1 MKTIS
6 CIIAK
11 KPYHALETNIPKKI
25 TESFHTRLNIFLK
38 RKTTVNNRKVFNF
51 AYYQHIV
58 DNRDKDNDIRN
69 KAC

>member
-38 RKTTVNNRKVFNF
+38 RKTTVDNRKVFNF

-58 DNRDKDNDIRN
+58 DNSDKTNNI
-69 KAC
+69 KEKEC